1 MMVFGSSAKAPRV
14 SDTTAQNSRSKF
26 SRSDA
31 NDDGRR
37 HFSSETSLSTKQL
50 GARLTETFSV
60 SNSEISTPN
69 FLTLSENCRMTRTI
83 SGGRWML
90 IASARTTETTVS
102 LPSKFSE
109 NEAERYV
116 EANLTK
122 IGYYEYVSA
131 IFTIIFFLQ
140 EYHNSLI
147 GYLDHPFYA
156 DHSSHVGQNHQEFFS
171 GCYRALQNPKSN
183 PAKPQPVTLDTVPRE
198 KIYQT

>member
-1 MMVFGSSAKAPRV
+1 MVFGSSAKAPRV

-83 SGGRWML
+83 SGGSWVPF
-90 IASARTTETTVS
+90 ASARTTETTVS

-140 EYHNSLI
+140 DYHNSW
-147 GYLDHPFYA
+147 LDWLSGSPILCW
-156 DHSSHVGQNHQEFFS
+156 SFFS
-171 GCYRALQNPKSN
+171 RWSKSSRIFLWVLQ
-183 PAKPQPVTLDTVPRE
+183 A
-198 KIYQT
+198 